1 MTRAY
6 RQRSGVRKTLITML
20 PVLGVNRLG
29 RADPIQSRLQCRRAS
44 GYDRRVAGELN
55 LEIVEG
61 PGAGREIIIDRPL
74 VIGRADDADVVL
86 EDGEVSRHHVRI
98 TPAGDGGATVEDL
111 DSTNGTFVNQNE
123 LIGPAHLGPGDDL
136 LLGVTVLRMRTAEE
150 IRSGLSGVIQVP
162 PGLAMAP
169 RTPTYVNPEVARAD
183 SLREETEASG
193 IPQLERYLDV
203 RVRRRAQLAPLA
215 VTMLVAIALIL
226 YFSLR

>member
-1 MTRAY
+1 M
-6 RQRSGVRKTLITML
+6 
-20 PVLGVNRLG
+20 
-29 RADPIQSRLQCRRAS
+29 
-44 GYDRRVAGELN
+44 AGELN

-61 PGAGREIIIDRPL
+61 PGAGREIIVDRPL
-74 VIGRADDADVVL
+74 VLGRAEDADVVL
-86 EDGEVSRHHVRI
+86 DDGEVSRHHARI

-123 LIGPAHLGPGDDL
+123 LVGPAHLGPGDDL

-162 PGLAMAP
+162 QGLSMAP
-169 RTPTYVNPEVARAD
+169 RAPTYVNPEVARVD
-183 SLREETEASG
+183 EVQQDTEAAG

-215 VTMLVAIALIL
+215 LTMLVAIALIL
-226 YFSLR
+226 YFSLK